1 MKVRE
6 SGMPEAGFWD
16 SLFDVP
22 QILDAMQIGSAVK
35 DVVEFGCGYG
45 TFAVPAARRIQGTL
59 YGLDI
64 DSAMIEFVRECAGRE
79 HINNIKLLLRNFV
92 TEGTGL
98 NEASVD
104 YVMLFN
110 ILHAENPEQLLG
122 EARRILAPGGRLGV
136 IHWNYDPD
144 TPRGPPMSIRPRPE
158 ECRTW
163 IEAAGFKITEPQ
175 LNLPPH
181 HYGILAEVSKCS
193 NNLKTERID

>member
-22 QILDAMQIGSAVK
+22 RILDAMQIGDAVK
-35 DVVEFGCGYG
+35 NAVEFGCGYG

-64 DSAMIEFVRECAGRE
+64 DSAMIEFVRERAGQE
-79 HINNIKLLLRNFV
+79 HINNIKLLLRDFV

-122 EARRILAPGGRLGV
+122 EARRILVPGGRLGV

-158 ECRTW
+158 ECRAW
-163 IEAAGFKITEPQ
+163 IEAAGFRITEPH

-181 HYGILAEVSKCS
+181 HYGILAEVSNTWKQ
-193 NNLKTERID
+193 KG